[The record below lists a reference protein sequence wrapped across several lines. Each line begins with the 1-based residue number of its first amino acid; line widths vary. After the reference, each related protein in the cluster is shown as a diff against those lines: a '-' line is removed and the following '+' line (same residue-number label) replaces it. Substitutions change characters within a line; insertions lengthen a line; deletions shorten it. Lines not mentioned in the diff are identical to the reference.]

1 MDVTALPS
9 ISDAFEGVDQ
19 WKEVLSVLPVLVAL
33 ELVLSA
39 DNAVALAAIARSS
52 RQPEREAL
60 ALNLGIGIALILRID
75 IPQANSNSTTTK
87 GSQSG

>member
-19 WKEVLSVLPVLVAL
+19 WKGVLSVLPVLVAL

-39 DNAVALAAIARSS
+39 DNAVALAAIAAAVVSQIRSD
-52 RQPEREAL
+52 L
-60 ALNLGIGIALILRID
+60 L
-75 IPQANSNSTTTK
+75 
-87 GSQSG
+87 

>member
-39 DNAVALAAIARSS
+39 DNAVALAAIARRCLS
-52 RQPEREAL
+52 RVGSGRARIQIHHGTNPQSH
-60 ALNLGIGIALILRID
+60 IAHR
-75 IPQANSNSTTTK
+75 S
-87 GSQSG
+87 

>member
-19 WKEVLSVLPVLVAL
+19 WREVLSVLPVLVAL

-39 DNAVALAAIARSS
+39 DNAVALAAIARRC
-52 RQPEREAL
+52 RQQDQERL
-60 ALNLGIGIALILRID
+60 ALNIGIALAFVLRIAL
-75 IPQANSNSTTTK
+75 IVMAQWVLRHPPV
-87 GSQSG
+87 